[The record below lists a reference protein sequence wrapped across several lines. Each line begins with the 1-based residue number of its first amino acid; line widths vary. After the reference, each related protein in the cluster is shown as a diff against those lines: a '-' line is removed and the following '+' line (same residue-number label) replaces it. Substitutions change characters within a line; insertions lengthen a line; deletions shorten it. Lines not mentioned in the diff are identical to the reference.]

1 MKKANKSK
9 KKPERAPTTRKK
21 RGAPKV
27 DRPTARGYAVRIP
40 EGEARLRAIKVLGE
54 VGLPYVGFPDA
65 DGNLLYGLMNKH
77 VEVLREEEIPFE
89 IVAQSR

>member
-1 MKKANKSK
+1 MKKTNNSR
-9 KKPERAPTTRKK
+9 KKPDRAPATQKK

-40 EGEARLRAIKVLGE
+40 EGEAELRAIRVLGQ

-65 DGNLLYGLMNKH
+65 NGNLLYGLMNKH
-77 VEVLREEEIPFE
+77 LEVLREEEIPFE
-89 IVAQSR
+89 IVS